1 MNFEL
6 TEEQIE
12 IQMAS
17 QNLARDFAT
26 RRFQHDRDATNP
38 IENYELLKAAEF
50 HILNIP
56 KELGGRGEKLFFHS
70 LVVEQLARGCPATAL
85 SFNMHLAWVGFLME
99 NTEIAPDAKRRVAAW
114 VVEGKNL
121 VAGATSE
128 ASTSALLASYAP
140 GTRARPVAPLPT

>member
-85 SFNMHLAWVGFLME
+85 SCIWPGSVFLWK
-99 NTEIAPDAKRRVAAW
+99 IRK
-114 VVEGKNL
+114 
-121 VAGATSE
+121 S
-128 ASTSALLASYAP
+128 
-140 GTRARPVAPLPT
+140 RPTQNDG